1 MNHDVAEAIDLLADA
16 DPDVR
21 LRAAVDLGTWD
32 AEEAAGA
39 LVARLGVEPSHAIRE
54 TLSWAV
60 LRMPDAAGP
69 ALREAL
75 HSDRWLARMQACHVL
90 SKLGRVADADLIR
103 PLIADPVDAVAS
115 RAWWAAGQTGVGA
128 LASELAGQ
136 LGRGDAELRNSLSI
150 ALDELDAVGPLVSA
164 LYSRTAAAREHAAD
178 TLGLIGGPRADPA
191 ALALR
196 EALDDPDAGVRL
208 AALNA
213 LGQLTAPLVEAA
225 LADAAASEEHRI
237 AGLARRLIPRA
248 ARSRAARGR
257 AARGEAA
264 QGRAA
269 RGEQTTTSPGTGAP
283 ASGLVAHA
291 GGVLVKVGT
300 GSDAVAGTR
309 TLRALATRI
318 AAVADALPDSGR
330 DEVLG
335 ARLGDGTVAGAL
347 DELAAA
353 TGEPITLSAIARL
366 PGRVVAHLTVT
377 GGVPR
382 AGALASHTGL
392 DDDPLVAKV
401 ARQVADCRP
410 TYLARGDVPAEV
422 WDAVRAEALA
432 GARAAGKADWLA
444 ERIAAGAQAAWATE
458 HVLLDQVSIVEPGV
472 TIDGLLYGRGVK
484 ITGFVRLGL

>member
-54 TLSWAV
+54 TLSWAL
-60 LRMPDAAGP
+60 LRMPDAAAP
-69 ALREAL
+69 ALCEAVR
-75 HSDRWLARMQACHVL
+75 SGRWLARMQACHVL

-196 EALDDPDAGVRL
+196 EALDDPDAGVRF

-248 ARSRAARGR
+248 TRSR
-257 AARGEAA
+257 AA

-347 DELAAA
+347 EALAAA

>member
-1 MNHDVAEAIDLLADA
+1 MNDDVAEAIDLLADA

-54 TLSWAV
+54 TLSWAL
-60 LRMPDAAGP
+60 LRMPDAAAP
-69 ALREAL
+69 ALCEAVR
-75 HSDRWLARMQACHVL
+75 SGRWLARMQACHVL
-90 SKLGRVADADLIR
+90 SKLGRAGDAELIR

-128 LASELAGQ
+128 LASALVGQ

-150 ALDELDAVGPLVSA
+150 ALDELDAVGPLVTA
-164 LYSRTAAAREHAAD
+164 LRSPTAAVREHAAD

-196 EALDDPDAGVRL
+196 EALDDPELEVRF

-213 LGQLTAPLVEAA
+213 LGQLTTPLVEAA
-225 LADAAASEEHRI
+225 LADAAASGEGRI
-237 AGLARRLIPRA
+237 AGLARRLIPRR
-248 ARSRAARGR
+248 ARARAARAR
-257 AARGEAA
+257 AARVS
-264 QGRAA
+264 Q
-269 RGEQTTTSPGTGAP
+269 RGASDGSASAENGGP

-291 GGVLVKVGT
+291 GGVLVLIGT

-318 AAVADALPDSGR
+318 AEVADASPDAGR
-330 DEVLG
+330 DEILALG
-335 ARLGDGTVAGAL
+335 LGDGTVGGAL
-347 DELAAA
+347 DALAAA
-353 TGEPITLSAIARL
+353 TGEPIALSAVARL
-366 PGRVVAHLTVT
+366 AGRVVAHLSVID
-377 GGVPR
+377 GVPR
-382 AGALASHTGL
+382 AGALASYTGL

-410 TYLARGDVPAEV
+410 AYLARGDVPAGV
-422 WDAVRAEALA
+422 WEGVRADALA
-432 GARAAGKADWLA
+432 DARAAGKPDWLA
-444 ERIAAGAQAAWATE
+444 ERIAAGAQASWATE

-472 TIDGLLYGRGVK
+472 TIDGLLYGRGVRV
-484 ITGFVRLGL
+484 TGFVRVGA

>member
-54 TLSWAV
+54 TLSWAL
-60 LRMPDAAGP
+60 LRMPDAAAP
-69 ALREAL
+69 ALCEAVR
-75 HSDRWLARMQACHVL
+75 SGRWLARMQACHVL

-103 PLIADPVDAVAS
+103 PLVADPVDAVAS

-257 AARGEAA
+257 AARGE
-264 QGRAA
+264 
-269 RGEQTTTSPGTGAP
+269 QTTTSPGTGAP

-318 AAVADALPDSGR
+318 AAVADALPDSGP

-347 DELAAA
+347 EALAAA